1 MDTPRHFLDI
11 DVVDASDLRAILD
24 DSRRMKAARR
34 EGGRAGPDDRAP
46 CAGRLLAMIFEKAST
61 RTRVSF
67 DVAMRQLGGES
78 LLLRGEEMQLGR
90 GETIG
95 DTARVLSRYVD
106 AIMIRT
112 SAHANLLEMAA
123 HATVPVVN
131 GLTDRTHPC
140 QVMADVMTFEEH
152 RGPLAGRAVAWCGD
166 GNNMATTWMHAA
178 ASFGFELRLACPPE
192 LAPSPSE
199 LESATARGGRIRLAR
214 GPEDAVAGADCVITD
229 AWVSMGDGEAE
240 RRRALLAPYRV
251 DERLMSRAGADA
263 VFMHCLPAHRGE
275 EVTDAVIDGP
285 RSVVWDEAENR
296 LHVQKGILAWCLS
309 RPRRPEPAR

>member
-34 EGGRAGPDDRAP
+34 EGGRAGPDGRAP

-67 DVAMRQLGGES
+67 DVAMRQLGGET

-192 LAPSPSE
+192 LAPSSSE
-199 LESATARGGRIRLAR
+199 LESATARGGRIRIAH

-263 VFMHCLPAHRGE
+263 VFMHCLPAHRG
-275 EVTDAVIDGP
+275 V
-285 RSVVWDEAENR
+285 R
-296 LHVQKGILAWCLS
+296 
-309 RPRRPEPAR
+309 